1 MLAVVHAV
9 KPSSLTHSLQIYCTE
24 LSGPRSHTSWAWAE
38 KHDLTIIIII
48 ILKEIMELK
57 TLVST
62 CDLGQI

>member
-9 KPSSLTHSLQIYCTE
+9 NPSSLTHSLQIYCIE
-24 LSGPRSHTSWAWAE
+24 LIGPRSHMSWAWVE
-38 KHDLTIIIII
+38 KRDLTIIIII
-48 ILKEIMELK
+48 ILKEIMEFK